1 MAQPSYK
8 NLLKRS
14 RSSNDPATELED
26 VVQGIALACKAR
38 PASDTLFSSQFST
51 EVQGGRAIQDVSSL
65 SPHLVAQIVAKD
77 SFANNLLD
85 HTFFSS
91 GNIRA
96 VTLAR
101 SPSFPFDSNKALKR
115 WLVAER
121 RHGERHTD
129 HAAASRRWKY
139 LRDYGTDNTTEKQET
154 SNTGLLS
161 SPPSSVNVVER
172 ATRPV
177 SVVTDFVKKKEHV
190 QVFSEGISAQAPS
203 ESIPSSVV
211 LSGVLEKDVA
221 SPDVLEKDAGFSSQ
235 HQAFSKS
242 NCAESTPGPGVEPT
256 FVTVAQ
262 RSMRCISSDRC
273 PQFGSLSVCG
283 RRREMEDTY
292 TVEPDFVLLPCDAM
306 GGCCCADR
314 LLCACSSFHFFGVY
328 DGHGGTQA
336 ASFCKVRFHKALTEE
351 LIKGVRSFKKAVNGA
366 PSEWCSRW
374 ERVMAACF
382 LKIDEEVGG
391 VCPSGGCSNMEGNPN
406 CCANRITPDNVG
418 STAVV
423 AVIGPCQIIVGN
435 CGDSRAV
442 LSRGGKAV
450 PLSRDHKPDREDEMN
465 RILAAG
471 GRIIYW
477 DGYRVGGLLAMSRA
491 IGDRFLKQYVIAV
504 PEVTCIQR
512 TKEDDCLILASDGL
526 WDAVSSEMACDI
538 ARRCLK
544 SQRRKC
550 AKSGNLS
557 AEDTPA
563 GAAAALLTKLALSR
577 GSKDNITVIVVDL
590 KSQFKQP

>member
-1 MAQPSYK
+1 MAQPSNK

-14 RSSNDPATELED
+14 RSSIDTELEG
-26 VVQGIALACKAR
+26 VVQGIAVACKAR
-38 PASDTLFSSQFST
+38 PDSDALFSFQFST
-51 EVQGGRAIQDVSSL
+51 GVQGGRAIQDVSFL

-91 GNIRA
+91 GSIRA

-121 RHGERHTD
+121 RHGERHID
-129 HAAASRRWKY
+129 YAAASRRWKC
-139 LRDYGTDNTTEKQET
+139 LTDYGTDNTTEKQET
-154 SNTGLLS
+154 RNTGLLS
-161 SPPSSVNVVER
+161 SSVNVVER

-177 SVVTDFVKKKEHV
+177 SVVTDSVKEEEHV
-190 QVFSEGISAQAPS
+190 QAFSEGISSQAPL
-203 ESIPSSVV
+203 ESIASSVV
-211 LSGVLEKDVA
+211 LPGVLERDVA

-235 HQAFSKS
+235 PQAFSKS
-242 NCAESTPGPGVEPT
+242 NCAESTPGPGVESSSLR
-256 FVTVAQ
+256 VAQ

-306 GGCCCADR
+306 GGCNCVDR
-314 LLCACSSFHFFGVY
+314 LLCACSAFHFFGVY

-351 LIKGVRSFKKAVNGA
+351 LIKGVRSFKRVVNG
-366 PSEWCSRW
+366 SEWCSRW

-391 VCPSGGCSNMEGNPN
+391 VCPTGGCSNMEGNPN
-406 CCANRITPDNVG
+406 CCANPLAPDNVG

-442 LSRGGKAV
+442 LSRGGKSV

-465 RILAAG
+465 RIVAAG

-491 IGDRFLKQYVIAV
+491 IGDRFLKHYVIAV

-526 WDAVSSEMACDI
+526 WDVVGSEMACDI

-563 GAAAALLTKLALSR
+563 RTAAALLTKLALSR

-590 KSQFKQP
+590 KSQCKQP